1 MPGKPGI
8 FFSSPSPDRHVQRD
22 HRFDLI
28 RRLSRK
34 MSCLRRFGGE
44 QFDGIACSP
53 CWSATRMFV
62 GGEPRC
68 SKCGNLLEAS
78 RNGSA
83 DLCHQCD
90 EHHYD
95 QAESLGV
102 YERALAATILQL
114 KKAPVIP
121 QRIESALSAFI
132 ERTRFANA
140 DLVIPVPL
148 SARRRIERGFNQAEI
163 IAERISKITNIP
175 IDSHSLVRKVHTPVH
190 RAGMDRKAREL
201 TVKNAFEVLRPKL
214 VEGRSV
220 LLVDDIFTSGATVS
234 YAAKALKNNGAARV
248 NVFALSRAQTNR

>member
-1 MPGKPGI
+1 MFNAITDSILSVAFPEKC
-8 FFSSPSPDRHVQRD
+8 HVCGGLVET
-22 HRFDLI
+22 RFD
-28 RRLSRK
+28 
-34 MSCLRRFGGE
+34 GV
-44 QFDGIACSP
+44 ACSP

-62 GGEPRC
+62 GGEPHC

-90 EHHYD
+90 EHYYD

-102 YERALAATILQL
+102 YEGALAATILQL

-121 QRIESALSAFI
+121 QRIESALSDFI
-132 ERTRFANA
+132 ERTGFTNV

-148 SARRRIERGFNQAEI
+148 SAKRRIERGFNQAEV
-163 IAERISKITNIP
+163 IADRISELTNIP
-175 IDSHSLVRKVHTPVH
+175 VDSHSLGRKVHTPVH

-201 TVKNAFEVLRPKL
+201 TVKNAFEVRRAKL

-234 YAAKALKNNGAARV
+234 YAAKALKNKGARCV
-248 NVFALSRAQTNR
+248 NVFSLSRAQVNR